1 MKKTFLLLN
10 ALLFIFLLSMPFS
23 VSAAPVKTPVVLQ
36 INDYY
41 VLYTFPKAPYVDQNN
56 RLMIP
61 LRAISELLGSNVKY
75 EAKHK
80 RATIEMDG
88 KKLVV
93 YVGSKQIEI
102 NGTIQMMDTVP
113 AIHESAMFVPLR
125 ALIDSFELPVKWDK
139 STGVVRVE
147 SDAMKNNERIVHF
160 EDSDVPPKIADNN
173 AILPISYRL
182 EMSKPGKGKLTS
194 GTITVE
200 ARNISGKA
208 ILEGKEDL
216 HLVYFFDH
224 TMATEMDTSATDVEA
239 SRERPARAAD
249 ERFTLEDAFA
259 SGQYNE
265 NLQYILALGRT
276 FE

>member
-1 MKKTFLLLN
+1 MKKTVLLLN
-10 ALLFIFLLSMPFS
+10 ALLFIFLLRMPFS

-80 RATIEMDG
+80 RATIEKDG

-93 YVGSKQIEI
+93 YVGSKEIEI

-113 AIHESAMFVPLR
+113 TIHESAMFVPLR

-139 STGVVRVE
+139 STGVVHVE

-224 TMATEMDTSATDVEA
+224 TMATEMDTSTTDVEA

-249 ERFTLEDAFA
+249 ERFMLEDAFA

>member
-1 MKKTFLLLN
+1 MKKTVLLLN

-102 NGTIQMMDTVP
+102 NGAIQMMDTVP
-113 AIHESAMFVPLR
+113 TIHESAMFVPLR

-224 TMATEMDTSATDVEA
+224 TMATEMDTSTTDVEA

>member
-80 RATIEMDG
+80 RATIEKDG

-102 NGTIQMMDTVP
+102 NGAIQMMDTVP
-113 AIHESAMFVPLR
+113 TIYESAMFVPLR

-224 TMATEMDTSATDVEA
+224 TMATEMDTSTTDVEA